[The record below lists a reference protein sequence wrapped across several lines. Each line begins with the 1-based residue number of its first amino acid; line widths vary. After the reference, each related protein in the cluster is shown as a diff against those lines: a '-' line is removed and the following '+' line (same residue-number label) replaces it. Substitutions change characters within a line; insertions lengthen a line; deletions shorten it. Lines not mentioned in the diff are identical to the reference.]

1 MGTAASTVCGCTTQ
15 MVELETRTV
24 VWTTPSF
31 VSMIVTMSTQVPKRT
46 ALKKILIVFSNNFT
60 LSQPPCPLCVL
71 MPLVVLTTS
80 MRGKHSKLTLT
91 SPWTTRPLK

>member
-1 MGTAASTVCGCTTQ
+1 MLIHRPGMGTAASTVCGCTTQ

-46 ALKKILIVFSNNFT
+46 ALKKKF
-60 LSQPPCPLCVL
+60 
-71 MPLVVLTTS
+71 
-80 MRGKHSKLTLT
+80 
-91 SPWTTRPLK
+91 